1 MFETLPYQTI
11 QEAEKFPTLS
21 LMKRPLLLSACLA
34 AACAPSP
41 GASAP
46 APSGPIIEL
55 RESFTC
61 PLPPSRALITV
72 TRDGKAERVVFE
84 GLSFELGKTRSTRES
99 MTLSPSDTG
108 ELFRLVTDSRW
119 RSMPEHADEFP
130 LHGRP
135 TCADCCSGALLIK
148 TAQGGKSLRFASDR
162 KPKELESLMNG
173 IDAILSHGEWTRVV
187 YPWEK
192 QGDAATD

>member
-1 MFETLPYQTI
+1 M
-11 QEAEKFPTLS
+11 
-21 LMKRPLLLSACLA
+21 MKRSLLLCAGLA

-46 APSGPIIEL
+46 PPGGPIIEL

-61 PLPPSRALITV
+61 PLPPSRSLITV

-84 GLSFELGKTRSTRES
+84 GLSFELGKTRSTRET
-99 MTLSPSDTG
+99 MTLSPEDTG
-108 ELFRLVTDSRW
+108 NLFRLVTDSRW
-119 RSMPEHADEFP
+119 RGMPEHADEFA
-130 LHGRP
+130 LHDRP

-148 TAQGGKSLRFASDR
+148 TAEGGKSLHFASDR

-173 IDAILSHGEWTRVV
+173 IDAILSRGAWTRVV
-187 YPWEK
+187 YPWE
-192 QGDAATD
+192 QQRRDESD